1 MTARSLRVRRSF
13 SLLAFGLALLAASC
27 PRTLAYRAVQDD
39 FETAVLT
46 DGAGLDPGEVAAS
59 LDDERIARLEPE
71 LRSNAWL
78 LRAYAEWRDGALDA
92 AKASAERGVNAG
104 PVPGSRDEVLLHLLP
119 ALLVD
124 SQVMAAWN
132 ARTRSPTLA
141 EYRAG
146 PARDMATALLV
157 VTDARAHF
165 SASTPDETKH
175 YVAYQEWRLLQNWRE
190 IISHLPTPA
199 ARNAAR
205 DEARHNGRPLREAAP
220 AVRETIPP
228 ASPLHR
234 NDGDVLSAIGD
245 RQERPGFR

>member
-1 MTARSLRVRRSF
+1 VTVRRLTLRRSF

-46 DGAGLDPGEVAAS
+46 DGVGLDPGEVAAS

-78 LRAYAEWRDGALDA
+78 VRAYAEWRDGALDA
-92 AKASAERGVNAG
+92 AEASAKRGVSAG
-104 PVPGSRDEVLLHLLP
+104 PVPGSRDDVLLLLLP

-124 SQVMAAWN
+124 SQVMADWK
-132 ARTRSPTLA
+132 ARSRSPTLA

-157 VTDARAHF
+157 VTDARGRF
-165 SASTPDETKH
+165 GPSTPEETEH

-199 ARNAAR
+199 ARNTAR
-205 DEARHNGRPLREAAP
+205 DEARHDGRSLREAA
-220 AVRETIPP
+220 AAARGAIPP
-228 ASPLHR
+228 TSPLYPPNGSR
-234 NDGDVLSAIGD
+234 DVPGDL
-245 RQERPGFR
+245 P